1 MQVLKTSSDF
11 LNAEMPT
18 RSKQE
23 QIANDVAE
31 TAMRLYKVLGGSV
44 QRERLSEEAPT
55 DHAEG
60 DATVPILQ
68 E

>member
-1 MQVLKTSSDF
+1 MMQVQKTSSDF

-23 QIANDVAE
+23 SDADDIAE

-44 QRERLSEEAPT
+44 QDERLSEEAL
-55 DHAEG
+55 HIEG
-60 DATVPILQ
+60 DATVPISQ